1 MKQRNKIQ
9 KVNGKENNDKKIK
22 LGIFDMTDCEGC
34 EVVLVSL
41 GQKIVDFFQYVEIV
55 DWRLGQ
61 KMVKGDDFDVAIIEG
76 TPITEDEI
84 EQVKQVRAKTKVLI
98 ALGACAAIGGIPA
111 IVEKADRQAMYDAIY
126 SKDYKPKGIDAIP
139 LSAFVPVDF
148 SIHGCPVDGDE
159 VVRILSELLAGK
171 GPSYR
176 DYSVCYDCK
185 QKENPCRL
193 LDGNPRTQRAEQSPY
208 DGKACLGPITQGGC
222 KAVCVSGGLPC
233 YGCFGPRKAA
243 NIPALMAILE
253 KQMSKK
259 EMANFFG
266 TFLKATPEY
275 KKYFK

>member
-1 MKQRNKIQ
+1 MVKKNNKLIT
-9 KVNGKENNDKKIK
+9 KAKEKSAKIK

-41 GQKIVDFFQYVEIV
+41 GKKIVDFFQYVDII

-61 KMVKGDDFDVAIIEG
+61 KMAKADNFDIAIIEG

-84 EQVKQVRAKTKVLI
+84 EQVKQIRARTKVLV

-111 IVEKADRQAMYDAIY
+111 IVTKADRQAMYNAIY
-126 SKDYKPKGIDAIP
+126 GKDYKPKGIDSLP
-139 LSAFVPVDF
+139 LSAYVPVDF

-176 DYSVCYDCK
+176 AYSVCYDCK

-193 LDGNPRTQRAEQSPY
+193 LDK
-208 DGKACLGPITQGGC
+208 KACLGPITQGGC

-253 KQMSKK
+253 KQMNKK
-259 EMANFFG
+259 EMSDFFG

-275 KKYFK
+275 EKYFKN